1 MGDHETP
8 GDGAGPEE
16 ELSAEALEAG
26 RRLFAGPCDFIAG
39 AKDARAL
46 PPPSAPEIA
55 FAGRSNVGKSSLI
68 NALTGRKALAR
79 TSRTPGRTQQ
89 INFFAL
95 GPLLLVDLPGYGHA
109 KVAKTVV
116 ADWTETMRLYLKGR
130 ATLRRVL
137 LLVDSRHGLKPS
149 DIAIMDE
156 LDKAAVSYQVVLTK
170 ADEPGPA
177 ASAAM
182 AARVSEAIKRRPAA
196 HPVVQPTSAE
206 KGQGIPELRAR
217 LALLAAESVLQ

>member
-1 MGDHETP
+1 MGDHEAP
-8 GDGAGPEE
+8 GVGRASEE

-26 RRLFAGPCDFIAG
+26 RRLFAGPCDFVAG

-46 PPPSAPEIA
+46 PPPSVPEIA

-68 NALTGRKALAR
+68 NALTGRRSLAR
-79 TSRTPGRTQQ
+79 ASRTPGRTQQ

-116 ADWTETMRLYLKGR
+116 ADWTVTMRLYLKGR

-137 LLVDSRHGLKPS
+137 LLVDSRHGLKPP
-149 DIAIMDE
+149 DMAIMDE
-156 LDKAAVSYQVVLTK
+156 LDKSAVSYQVVLTK
-170 ADEPGPA
+170 ADEPGGPA
-177 ASAAM
+177 AQAM
-182 AARVSEAIKRRPAA
+182 AARVAEAIRRRPAA
-196 HPVVQPTSAE
+196 HPSVLPTSAE
-206 KGQGIPELRAR
+206 TGAGIPELRAR
-217 LALLAAESVLQ
+217 LALLAAESVLH